1 MLLIK
6 LSSHDGEAVPHLEFF
21 IYSPQAPPINIL
33 LTQRKLPS
41 AGASQGFLIEIYQGN
56 SQKRVTMRSM

>member
-6 LSSHDGEAVPHLEFF
+6 LSHDGEAIPHLEFI

-41 AGASQGFLIEIYQGN
+41 AGASQGFLIEIYQDN
-56 SQKRVTMRSM
+56 SQKRVMMRSI